1 MLRKISLVA
10 LISICCADDTRVPIP
25 AKPVTYKSDAS
36 YTIKYA
42 SIYVTPNKV
51 KTMHVFQ
58 GKGQVSVIF
67 ELPKV
72 PFFLKDRSHIQPAWD
87 YLYGVYSRLNNP
99 LKTPDKKLIIDQK
112 IDGTPFVDFDVTV
125 GESRDKQRL
134 NVIVRAMDPK
144 NYDLTDKLIDNNIP
158 LSSAFISGFLD
169 EGEFYKHPELKEK
182 LKNLAPVH
190 RLSKFLTDDG
200 YPNWQLVY
208 SYIANVDFGDGQE
221 QEIYSSYTPHSGLT
235 WLIGRGPADS
245 LSKLEAAGTAV
256 GKDDVIP
263 ANVLKDYNISKEK
276 EKEILTKFKEATAEK
291 VVIYELREVICDLS
305 YPAPPYKYDSEII
318 IDPEDNFEIVATSYD
333 DVMFHQR
340 PSGKLVRQKMPNGS
354 RGRCKAS
361 EPSDRLRI
369 LFISKNPMK

>member
-10 LISICCADDTRVPIP
+10 LISICCADDTRVSIP
-25 AKPVTYKSDAS
+25 AKPVTYKNGS
-36 YTIKYA
+36 IQYA
-42 SIYVTPNKV
+42 SIYVTPTKV
-51 KTMHVFQ
+51 KTMHVLQ
-58 GKGQVSVIF
+58 GKGQVSVVF

-87 YLYGVYSRLNNP
+87 YLYGVYSRLNNSQ
-99 LKTPDKKLIIDQK
+99 KTADNKLIIDQK

-182 LKNLAPVH
+182 LKNL
-190 RLSKFLTDDG
+190 KFLTDDG

-235 WLIGRGPADS
+235 WLISRGPADD

-291 VVIYELREVICDLS
+291 VVIYELREVVCDLS
-305 YPAPPYKYDSEII
+305 YPAIPYDCDSEII

-333 DVMFHQR
+333 DVMFQQR
-340 PSGKLVRQKMPNGS
+340 PSGKLVRQKMPNAS

-361 EPSDRLRI
+361 EPSDKLRI